1 VPKDKLMTYRVDEEI
16 TKQLEALASRYK
28 KTKSGVITKLL
39 EEAYNRDI
47 RNLKY
52 KDKNKL
58 TKEDLEWL
66 EALPE
71 FI

>member
-1 VPKDKLMTYRVDEEI
+1 MTYRVDEEI
-16 TKQLEALASRYK
+16 TKQLEALASKYK

-47 RNLKY
+47 KKLKY

-58 TKEDLEWL
+58 TKEDLEL
-66 EALPE
+66 LDALPD

>member
-1 VPKDKLMTYRVDEEI
+1 MTYRVDEEI

-58 TKEDLEWL
+58 TEEDLEWL
-66 EALPE
+66 DTIRE
-71 FI
+71 FV